1 MSPCPPPPAQRWR
14 PRRGRCRNGDRGVCD
29 VSADDPT
36 QEVSSLVAAG
46 IERIAG
52 SATSEEVRAIHAE
65 LLGKRSRL
73 AELKAGMRDMDP
85 QDRKDLGAELNRTRI
100 ELERAVDARIAELAS
115 EERRVLL
122 AAERLDLTEFQGH
135 VDPGHVHLV
144 TQTWERLEDV
154 FVGMGFTV
162 ATGPE
167 VETDWFNFEALNL
180 PPSHP
185 ARSLWDTLYLDTSDL
200 PGVGDQQLLLRT
212 HTSPVQVR
220 TMLRSVRE
228 GDGPPIYVVCPG
240 RTYRQDTADATH
252 LPVFHQIEMLVVDR
266 GITMGDLAGTIE
278 TFTKA
283 YFGAELTSRLRPSYF
298 PFTEPSAEVDISQP
312 DGSWL
317 EVGGCGMVHPN
328 VLAACGLDPEEWS
341 GFAFGFGIERL
352 AKIRHGLGDI
362 RDLITNDMRF
372 LEQF

>member
-1 MSPCPPPPAQRWR
+1 MMSDVPD
-14 PRRGRCRNGDRGVCD
+14 PRSAAGGGTDERQGAID
-29 VSADDPT
+29 VSGAD
-36 QEVSSLVAAG
+36 LA
-46 IERIAG
+46 
-52 SATSEEVRAIHAE
+52 EEVRTLVADGATRIADAPTTDE
-65 LLGKRSRL
+65 VRAVESGLLGKRSRL
-73 AELKAGMRDMDP
+73 SELKAGLRDLDHD
-85 QDRKDLGAELNRTRI
+85 DRRLLGAALNRARS
-100 ELERAVDARIAELAS
+100 ELESAVTERLDALAS
-115 EERRVLL
+115 AERRAYL
-122 AAERLDLTEFQGH
+122 AAERLDLTEFQAG
-135 VDPGHVHLV
+135 PSAGHVHLV

-185 ARSLWDTLYLDTSDL
+185 ARSLWDTLYLDASDI
-200 PGVGDQQLLLRT
+200 PGVADEQLVLRT

-220 TMLRSVRE
+220 TMLRAVRE
-228 GDGPPIYVVCPG
+228 GSGPPIYVVCPG

-283 YFGAELTSRLRPSYF
+283 YFGEELTSRLRPSYF
-298 PFTEPSAEVDISQP
+298 PFTEPSAEVDVSQP

-317 EVGGCGMVHPN
+317 EIGGCGMVHPN
-328 VLAACGLDPEEWS
+328 VLRACDLDPEVWS
-341 GFAFGFGIERL
+341 GFAFGFGIDRM
-352 AKIRHGLGDI
+352 AMIRHGLDDI
-362 RDLITNDMRF
+362 RDLVINDMRF